1 MTGKSKGRPRTIALL
16 FLLAVAAGGCSSTTS
31 DGKPAPAAIK
41 QESSGSRLS
50 GSRSSGSDPAAGSAK
65 RSTGKQRDK
74 EVTVK
79 TNTRPIT
86 VEGEVID
93 AWCYCS
99 GVMGPGRGPE
109 HEKCAKLCVAG
120 GVSAGILTDDGTVYI
135 AAKHQAYK
143 GCNGL
148 LLPYVAQ
155 RVKATGWVAEK
166 GGCRVLKISKVEPV
180 GKGSSDRSSDKSPE
194 KESKPEPTGAEEQ

>member
-1 MTGKSKGRPRTIALL
+1 MTGRSNAGAEIIAAFTI
-16 FLLAVAAGGCSSTTS
+16 LAIAASGCSSTSS
-31 DGKPAPAAIK
+31 DGKPAATKQQSPGPGTERAA
-41 QESSGSRLS
+41 
-50 GSRSSGSDPAAGSAK
+50 
-65 RSTGKQRDK
+65 GKQRDK

-99 GVMGPGRGPE
+99 GVMGPGRGAE
-109 HEKCAKLCVAG
+109 HEKCARLCVAG

-148 LLPYVAQ
+148 LLPYVAK
-155 RVKATGWVAEK
+155 RVRATGWVAEK
-166 GGCRVLKISKVEPV
+166 GGCRVLKISKVELA
-180 GKGSSDRSSDKSPE
+180 E
-194 KESKPEPTGAEEQ
+194 KESSGKNSDKQPEPSGAEER